1 MHLFKEL
8 QRRNVFRMAL
18 GYVVSCWL
26 LVQVADL
33 VLENIGSPPWV
44 IQTIMLVL
52 ALGFPVVLFFSWAY
66 EVTPEGIKRESDID
80 RSQSI
85 THVTGRK
92 LDRAIIAVLIV
103 ALAWFA
109 YDKFYPSSIREAS
122 QAKTTAQ
129 PAIEPLAVAA
139 PPSADSN
146 PSIAVLPFV
155 NMSADAAN
163 EYFSDG
169 LSEEILNLLT
179 RVSGLK
185 VIARTSSF
193 AFKGKNQDLRE
204 VGDVLGVK
212 NVLEGSVRKS
222 GDRVRITAQLINV
235 ADGSHIWS
243 ESYDRTLT
251 DIFLIQDDVAAAI
264 VDALKVHV
272 SSTPNRGRPTDS
284 SEAYD
289 LFLQAR
295 ALGSRGSPPYIQEAV
310 GLLRAAIALDPQFAE
325 AYELL
330 ARCYW
335 SLAGTSVK
343 SGEGQRL
350 TFEAAEQALA
360 LDPGLVVAR
369 GLLRS
374 ADLDNYSWLGEIQAF
389 EQILQEQ
396 PGNTDALDVLIFD
409 LIEAGY
415 LNEAAVY
422 AERLIALDPLSANVK
437 ARHAEVLAALGRRE
451 EVMAMA
457 VGHPLLLGYLSIS
470 SGQYERAAEQ
480 YAANLRSGGFAD
492 TAWVNEA
499 IEKGRDPHT
508 GQEYLDALIADRVA
522 GLPEDKRFNAWMDL
536 VSLYPALGHMDRYFE
551 IIQSLDLTS
560 STWTDA
566 DWLVYM
572 GMFARAETGFT
583 AHPKYLEVA
592 DSIGLL
598 ELWDQRGAPDFC
610 HKEGS
615 DWICE

>member
-1 MHLFKEL
+1 
-8 QRRNVFRMAL
+8 
-18 GYVVSCWL
+18 
-26 LVQVADL
+26 
-33 VLENIGSPPWV
+33 
-44 IQTIMLVL
+44 
-52 ALGFPVVLFFSWAY
+52 
-66 EVTPEGIKRESDID
+66 
-80 RSQSI
+80 
-85 THVTGRK
+85 
-92 LDRAIIAVLIV
+92 
-103 ALAWFA
+103 
-109 YDKFYPSSIREAS
+109 
-122 QAKTTAQ
+122 
-129 PAIEPLAVAA
+129 
-139 PPSADSN
+139 
-146 PSIAVLPFV
+146 
-155 NMSADAAN
+155 MSADAAN

-295 ALGSRGSPPYIQEAV
+295 ALDSRWQPASIQGSGRAPARRHCTRSAV
-310 GLLRAAIALDPQFAE
+310 CRSLRTAGQ
-325 AYELL
+325 AY
-330 ARCYW
+330 W
-335 SLAGTSVK
+335 NMAGTSVK

-350 TFEAAEQALA
+350 TFEAAEQALD

-369 GLLRS
+369 ALLRS

-389 EQILQEQ
+389 EQVLQEQ
-396 PGNTDALDVLIFD
+396 PGNTGALDVLIFD

-422 AERLIALDPLSANVK
+422 AERLIALDPLSRMWQSSSCAK
-437 ARHAEVLAALGRRE
+437 SLAALGRRE
-451 EVMAMA
+451 EAMA
-457 VGHPLLLGYLSIS
+457 VAHPLLLGYLSIS
-470 SGQYERAAEQ
+470 SGQYDRAAEQ
-480 YAANLRSGGFAD
+480 YAGDLRSGGFAD

-499 IEKGRDPHT
+499 IQKGRDPHT

-522 GLPEDKRFNAWMDL
+522 SLPEDQRFNAWMHM
-536 VSLYPALGHMDRYFE
+536 VTLYLALGHVDRYFE

-572 GMFARAETGFT
+572 GTFARAETGFT

-615 DWICE
+615 DWFCE

>member
-1 MHLFKEL
+1 MSLLKEL
-8 QRRNVFRMAL
+8 NRRNVFRVAL
-18 GYVVSCWL
+18 GYIVSSWL
-26 LVQVADL
+26 LAQVADL
-33 VLENIGSPPWV
+33 VLDNIGAPEWV
-44 IQTIMLVL
+44 MQTILLVL
-52 ALGFPVVLFFSWAY
+52 ALGFPVVVFFSWAY
-66 EVTPEGIKRESDID
+66 EVTPEGIKRESEID

-85 THVTGRK
+85 TQVTGRK
-92 LDRAIIAVLIV
+92 LDRSIIAVLIV

-109 YDKFYPSSIREAS
+109 WDKFYPTAKHEAD
-122 QAKTTAQ
+122 QAKAAPQVATAPQ
-129 PAIEPLAVAA
+129 SVAA
-139 PPSADSN
+139 PPAADSN

-155 NMSADAAN
+155 NMSDDAAN

-222 GDRVRITAQLINV
+222 GERVRITAQLINV
-235 ADGSHIWS
+235 EDGSHIWS

-264 VDALKVHV
+264 VDALQIHV
-272 SSTPNRGRPTDS
+272 GKAPNRGRPTAS
-284 SEAYD
+284 NEAYD

-295 ALGSRGSPPYIQEAV
+295 ALLAGSGAGGYAEVV
-310 GLLRAAIALDPQFAE
+310 GLLHSALALDPQFAE

-330 ARCYW
+330 ARSYW
-335 SLAGTSVK
+335 YMAGTEVK

-350 TFEAAEQALA
+350 TYGAAEQALA
-360 LDPGLVVAR
+360 LDPGLVTAR
-369 GLLRS
+369 ALLRS

-389 EQILQEQ
+389 EQVLREQ
-396 PGNTDALDVLIFD
+396 PGNTDAMDGLVFD

-422 AERLIALDPLSANVK
+422 AERLVALDPLSKIAQNRYTESLGSLGRLEEAAAFSHRLMLGHRYFYTGRYDLGAEVY
-437 ARHAEVLAALGRRE
+437 AEVLRF
-451 EVMAMA
+451 V
-457 VGHPLLLGYLSIS
+457 
-470 SGQYERAAEQ
+470 
-480 YAANLRSGGFAD
+480 GFAD

-499 IEKGRDPHT
+499 VHKGRNPDT
-508 GQEYLDALIADRVA
+508 GQVYLDTLIADRVDS
-522 GLPEDKRFNAWMDL
+522 LPEEKRFNARMVL
-536 VSLYPALGHMDRYFE
+536 VQWYLALGHLDRYFE

-566 DWLVYM
+566 DWLVYL
-572 GMFARAETGFT
+572 GTVVRTETGFT

-592 DSIGLL
+592 DSIGLTA
-598 ELWDQRGAPDFC
+598 LWDQRGPPDFC
-610 HKEGS
+610 HQENGN
-615 DWICE
+615 WICQ

>member
-1 MHLFKEL
+1 
-8 QRRNVFRMAL
+8 VAI

-26 LVQVADL
+26 LIQVADIG
-33 VLENIGSPPWV
+33 LETIGAPDWV
-44 IQTIMLVL
+44 MKTIMLIV
-52 ALGFPVVLFFSWAY
+52 ALGFPVVVFFSWAY
-66 EVTPEGIKRESDID
+66 EVTPDGIKRESEID
-80 RSQSI
+80 RNQSI

-109 YDKFYPSSIREAS
+109 WDKFYPATKHEAD
-122 QAKTTAQ
+122 QATGARQAAT
-129 PAIEPLAVAA
+129 EPLSIAV
-139 PPSADSN
+139 PPAADSN

-264 VDALKVHV
+264 VDALMVHV
-272 SSTPNRGRPTDS
+272 SSAPSRGRPTEN

-295 ALGSRGSPPYIQEAV
+295 ALQARGGPGVLAEAV
-310 GLLRAAIALDPQFAE
+310 GLLRSAIALDPQFAE

-330 ARCYW
+330 AMTYW
-335 SLAGTSVK
+335 YMAGTEVK

-350 TFEAAEQALA
+350 TFEAAEHALA
-360 LDPGLVVAR
+360 LDPGLVTAR
-369 GLLRS
+369 ALLRS

-389 EQILQEQ
+389 EQVLQEQ
-396 PGNTDALDVLIFD
+396 PGNTGALDGLVFD

-422 AERLIALDPLSANVK
+422 AERLIALDPLSDMAK
-437 ARHAEVLAALGRRE
+437 LRYAESLGSLGRL
-451 EVMAMA
+451 EVETALA
-457 VGHPLLLGYLSIS
+457 HPFLLSNLYINT
-470 SGQYERAAEQ
+470 GQYDQAAEA
-480 YAANLRSGGFAD
+480 YAASLRSAGFAD

-499 IEKGRDPHT
+499 IRKSRDPHT
-508 GQEYLDALIADRVA
+508 GQEYLDTLIAAKVA
-522 GLPEDKRFNAWMDL
+522 SLPDDQRFNAWTTL
-536 VSLYPALGHMDRYFE
+536 VAWYLGLGYLDRYFE

-572 GMFARAETGFT
+572 GTVARTVTGFT

-592 DSIGLL
+592 DSIGLSAV
-598 ELWDQRGAPDFC
+598 WDQRGAPDFC
-610 HKEGS
+610 YKKDS
-615 DWICE
+615 DWFCE

>member
-1 MHLFKEL
+1 
-8 QRRNVFRMAL
+8 MAF
-18 GYVVSCWL
+18 GYVVSSWL
-26 LVQVADL
+26 LIQVADL
-33 VLENIGSPPWV
+33 VLENIGAPAWV

-66 EVTPEGIKRESDID
+66 EVTPEGVKRESEID
-80 RSQSI
+80 RTQSI
-85 THVTGRK
+85 THLTARK
-92 LDRAIIAVLIV
+92 LDRAMIAVLIV
-103 ALAWFA
+103 ALAYFA
-109 YDKFYPSSIREAS
+109 FDKFFLSATQEINPA
-122 QAKTTAQ
+122 QATAQ
-129 PAIEPLAVAA
+129 KATEPLPAAVQPGAD
-139 PPSADSN
+139 PS

-155 NMSADAAN
+155 NMSDDAAN

-169 LSEEILNLLT
+169 LSEEILNLLA

-193 AFKGKNQDLRE
+193 AFKDKNQDLRE
-204 VGDVLGVK
+204 VGDALGVN
-212 NVLEGSVRKS
+212 NVLEGSVRKA

-235 ADGSHIWS
+235 VDGSHIWS

-272 SSTPNRGRPTDS
+272 GNAPNRGRPTDV

-289 LFLQAR
+289 LFLQAK
-295 ALGSRGSPPYIQEAV
+295 ALIAAGHPRNFEEAV
-310 GLLRAAIALDPQFAE
+310 ELLRAAIALDPKFAE

-330 ARCYW
+330 AKCYW
-335 SLAGTSVK
+335 NLAGTSVK

-389 EQILQEQ
+389 EQLLQEQ

-415 LNEAAVY
+415 LNEAAEY
-422 AERLIALDPLSANVK
+422 AERLIALDPLSEGAK
-437 ARHAEVLAALGRRE
+437 GRYDESLISLGRRE
-451 EVMAMA
+451 EGMAL
-457 VGHPLLLGYLSIS
+457 GHPLLLGYLYVF
-470 SGQYERAAEQ
+470 SGQYDRAAEV
-480 YAANLRSGGFAD
+480 YASVLSSVGFED
-492 TAWVNEA
+492 TDWVKEA
-499 IEKGRDPHT
+499 IRQARDPDT
-508 GQEYLDALIADRVA
+508 GQKYLDILIADRVA
-522 GLPEDKRFNAWMDL
+522 NLPEDQRFNAWTVL
-536 VSLYPALGHMDRYFE
+536 VSWYPALGHLDRYFE

-566 DWLVYM
+566 DWLVYL
-572 GMFARAETGFT
+572 GTLARTETGFT

-598 ELWDQRGAPDFC
+598 DVWNQRGAPDFC
-610 HKEGS
+610 HKEGA
-615 DWICE
+615 DWFCE